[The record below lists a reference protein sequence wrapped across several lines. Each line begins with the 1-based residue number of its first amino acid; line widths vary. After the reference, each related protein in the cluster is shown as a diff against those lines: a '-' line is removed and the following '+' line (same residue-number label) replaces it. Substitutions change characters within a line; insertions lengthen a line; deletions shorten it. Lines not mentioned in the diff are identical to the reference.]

1 MILEKDRQALR
12 RAWMAASDRHRS
24 SSRRLTRT
32 ELERDD
38 SGADVRGV

>member
-1 MILEKDRQALR
+1 MVLEKGRQALR

-32 ELERDD
+32 ELERED
-38 SGADVRGV
+38 SGADSSS